1 MFNFHSLGQCD
12 TNLYFNF
19 DDNVV
24 FNEVNNL
31 SSFYKDVFCCFNK
44 VFVSTLD
51 EFKEN
56 IVNQCIWGNK
66 FITFRQGNKK
76 CVLFLRYWI
85 RSGVNKISDLKFIDG
100 KLNENYIYQKIG
112 FSGNILPEVFFS
124 KMLFCHFK
132 MS

>member
-1 MFNFHSLGQCD
+1 MVDIKSLFESFKAGWIKRIESSDPVTHRWSQLAMFNFHSLGQCD

-19 DDNVV
+19 DDNVI

-66 FITFRQGNKK
+66 FITFR
-76 CVLFLRYWI
+76 
-85 RSGVNKISDLKFIDG
+85 
-100 KLNENYIYQKIG
+100 
-112 FSGNILPEVFFS
+112 
-124 KMLFCHFK
+124 
-132 MS
+132 